1 MKTQLTLNVVPIDF
15 DDVNVEVAELPYNS
29 DDQLKKFREKYQRT
43 HVFKRVGFS
52 IVYVA
57 VSEGAQKTL
66 DRRSEIHTRRLNDN
80 LPLVATLASHA
91 LLENVYASGRSVS
104 GHRPIKVSA
113 TDASSNL
120 MLRAL
125 HEPSRCPP
133 WLAIRPLYEMEFRVF
148 RPDRQ
153 PAFVGMAINVRT
165 TRYVTATC
173 AELVDDGMNLAGLY
187 VGRRVPS
194 SDPRLSPRFE
204 LLGKVRS
211 ASSGMLC
218 LDDARPGCES
228 FPAAEAYLETR
239 GDGFDRCLSHV
250 FRSDVYEAREDIE
263 AYLARFRSGPTRLN
277 YLRRAVAHFAS
288 EELRLAPGV
297 RFGFADFLSEKKR
310 SFPPAQVAPAAV
322 YVFDP
327 SGTSTKTW
335 HDGGLDLYGP
345 YSAATFTP
353 TRPRICVICQKS
365 KKGRVD
371 QFLNKF
377 LRGIPQAGN
386 HRAPFA
392 KGLIR
397 KFELEDV
404 TTEFFTT
411 EDDSAS
417 AYKRAVRQALDHHGE
432 QGPKWNLALVQI
444 DGEFHNLPGCDNPY
458 LITKAAFLKHQIPTQ
473 EFTSETV
480 ELPNRRLAY
489 ALNNMALATYSK
501 INGTPWLIKA
511 DPAMAHELVI
521 GMGSARIGEGRLG
534 EREQVVGITTVFT
547 GDGHYCVTN
556 VSKVVPMDDYEQ
568 ELLDTLRK
576 SVNQVRADMNWQR
589 REPVRL
595 VFHAF
600 KPLKDAETEAVK
612 SLMAEL
618 GDYDVDYAFIH
629 VVDDHPYVVFD
640 ETQEGMKDFETGMQK
655 GVFAPQ
661 RGLFFR
667 LSGKDVLIA
676 LTGPRDIKRAQD
688 GLPRPI
694 LLSLHRNS
702 TFEDTTYLAR
712 QVFTFASHSWRSF
725 FPSPLPV
732 TILYSELIAKHLGE
746 LSKLPNWDPDA
757 MLGRI
762 GRTRWFL

>member
-15 DDVNVEVAELPYNS
+15 DDAGVEVAELPYES
-29 DDQLKKFREKYQRT
+29 DEQMRELRDKHQRT
-43 HVFKRVGFS
+43 HVFKRVGSS

-57 VSEGAQKTL
+57 VADGAPKTVARGSEMHS
-66 DRRSEIHTRRLNDN
+66 RRVLDN
-80 LPLVATLASHA
+80 LPLVASLASHA
-91 LLENVYASGRSVS
+91 LLENVYESGRSLT
-104 GHRPIKVSA
+104 GYRPIKISA
-113 TDASSNL
+113 KDESSNL
-120 MLRAL
+120 LLRAL
-125 HEPSRCPP
+125 PREANCPA
-133 WLAIRPLYEMEFRVF
+133 WLAVRPLYELEFRVF

-153 PAFVGMAINVRT
+153 PPFVGMAMNVRT
-165 TRYVTATC
+165 TRFITATC
-173 AELVDDGMNLAGLY
+173 AELLDGGMNIDGLY
-187 VGRRVPS
+187 VGRRAPF
-194 SDPRLSPRFE
+194 SDVRMDPRFE

-211 ASSGMLC
+211 ASRGVLT
-218 LDDARPGCES
+218 LDDARPGCERVS
-228 FPAAEAYLETR
+228 AADAFLETR
-239 GDGFDRCLSHV
+239 GDGFARCMSHA
-250 FRSDVYEAREDIE
+250 FGRDAYEAREDLE

-277 YLRRAVAHFAS
+277 HLRRAVEHFAS
-288 EELRLAPGV
+288 QGLRLAPRV
-297 RFGFADFLSEKKR
+297 PFRFTEFLAER
-310 SFPPAQVAPAAV
+310 RRNFPPAHVAPAAV

-345 YSAATFTP
+345 YSAGTFTP
-353 TRPRICVICQKS
+353 TRPKICVICQKS

-377 LRGIPQAGN
+377 LRGIPQAGSG
-386 HRAPFA
+386 RAPFA
-392 KGLIR
+392 KGFVR
-397 KFELEDV
+397 KYELEGA

-411 EDDSAS
+411 DDDTVG
-417 AYKRAVRQALDHHGE
+417 AYKRAVRQALEHHGE

-444 DGEFHNLPGCDNPY
+444 DGEFHDLPGRDNPY

-473 EFTSETV
+473 EFTIETV
-480 ELPNRRLAY
+480 DLPNKRLAY
-489 ALNNMALATYSK
+489 ALNNMALATYTK
-501 INGTPWLIKA
+501 INGVPWLIKA
-511 DPAMAHELVI
+511 DRAMAHELVI
-521 GMGSARIGEGRLG
+521 GLGSARIGEGRLG
-534 EREQVVGITTVFT
+534 GRERVVGITTVFT

-556 VSKVVPMDDYEQ
+556 VSKVVPMADYEH
-568 ELLDTLRK
+568 EMLETLRK
-576 SVNQVRADMNWQR
+576 SVDQVRADMNWQR

-612 SLMAEL
+612 RLMAEL
-618 GDYDVDYAFIH
+618 GDYDVDYAFLH
-629 VVDDHPYVVFD
+629 VVEDHPYLLFD
-640 ETQEGMKDFETGMQK
+640 EAQEGMRDFESGMQK
-655 GVFAPQ
+655 GVLAPQ

-667 LSGKDVLIA
+667 ISGKDVLIA
-676 LTGPRDIKRAQD
+676 LTGPKDVKRAQD
-688 GLPRPI
+688 GIPRPV

-732 TILYSELIAKHLGE
+732 TILYSELIAKLLGE